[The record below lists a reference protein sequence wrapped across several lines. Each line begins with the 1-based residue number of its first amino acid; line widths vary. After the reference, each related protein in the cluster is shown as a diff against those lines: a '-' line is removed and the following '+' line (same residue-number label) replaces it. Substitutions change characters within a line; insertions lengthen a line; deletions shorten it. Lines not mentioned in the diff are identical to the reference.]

1 MKATTKLR
9 ELLKGDDIIITPGV
23 YDCLTARLAETT
35 GFTAVKLLGNVTCAS
50 LLGLPDLGLIGLNE
64 MANHARNVAAAVE
77 IPVMVDADPG
87 YSGGPLGIARTIKEF
102 ERAGIAGIGM
112 EDQVTPKKC
121 ALIPGGTPVVPI
133 KEQVKKLQAAV
144 EAKED
149 PDFVISARTDAE
161 SVNGLDDAL
170 NRIKAYEEV
179 GIDMVGVAM
188 SWVRKEGMRQRTLD
202 ALKRIRDSVKVPVN
216 CMFMDEAIQVG
227 NITLDELKQIGFN
240 MGGSNAVRYTVVKAV
255 TEMLTI
261 LKNDGSTKNY
271 AHRLASLKEYEAL
284 VRLPEFLEM
293 ELRYSV

>member
-1 MKATTKLR
+1 
-9 ELLKGDDIIITPGV
+9 
-23 YDCLTARLAETT
+23 
-35 GFTAVKLLGNVTCAS
+35 
-50 LLGLPDLGLIGLNE
+50 
-64 MANHARNVAAAVE
+64 
-77 IPVMVDADPG
+77 
-87 YSGGPLGIARTIKEF
+87 
-102 ERAGIAGIGM
+102 
-112 EDQVTPKKC
+112 
-121 ALIPGGTPVVPI
+121 VPI

-179 GIDMVGVAM
+179 GIEMVGVAM

-202 ALKRIRDSVKVPVN
+202 ALKRIRDAVKVPVN

-227 NITLDELKQIGFN
+227 NVTLDELKQIGFN

-261 LKNDGSTKNY
+261 LKNEGSTKNY

-284 VRLPEFLEM
+284 VRLPEFLKM

>member
-1 MKATTKLR
+1 
-9 ELLKGDDIIITPGV
+9 
-23 YDCLTARLAETT
+23 
-35 GFTAVKLLGNVTCAS
+35 
-50 LLGLPDLGLIGLNE
+50 
-64 MANHARNVAAAVE
+64 
-77 IPVMVDADPG
+77 
-87 YSGGPLGIARTIKEF
+87 
-102 ERAGIAGIGM
+102 M

-133 KEQVKKLQAAV
+133 KEQVRKLQAAV
-144 EAKED
+144 EARED

-179 GIDMVGVAM
+179 GVDMVGVAM

-202 ALKRIRDSVKVPVN
+202 ALQRIRDAVKVSIN

-227 NITLDELKQIGFN
+227 NVTLDEIKKMGFK

-255 TEMLTI
+255 AEMLTI
-261 LKNDGSTKNY
+261 LKKEGSTKNY

-293 ELRYSV
+293 EMRYST